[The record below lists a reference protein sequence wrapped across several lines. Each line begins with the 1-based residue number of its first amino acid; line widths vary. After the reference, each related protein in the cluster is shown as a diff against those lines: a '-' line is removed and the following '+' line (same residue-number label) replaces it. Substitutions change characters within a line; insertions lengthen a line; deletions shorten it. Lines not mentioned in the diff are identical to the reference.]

1 MSSGSVRPLDAD
13 VLATAWTVVE
23 NAEAVIVVGT
33 SAVVYPVAALP
44 QAARARNVPLIEINV
59 EDTPLTGS
67 VTHVVRA
74 TAATALA
81 GACESVVKRLAPGDR
96 PREKLARAG
105 ATALGDNELIAV
117 ILGQGG
123 AGRTALDLGAAV
135 LACAGGPTGLSRV
148 SLTDLQRLDGVG
160 IARAAQILAAVELG
174 RRTLS
179 ATLERRQFTKP
190 RDVAA
195 WLLPQFGG
203 APVEQFGTVLL
214 DTKLRLIG
222 VKVVSIGSLDAST
235 AVPRDVFGKP
245 SQREPPP

>member
-1 MSSGSVRPLDAD
+1 
-13 VLATAWTVVE
+13 
-23 NAEAVIVVGT
+23 
-33 SAVVYPVAALP
+33 
-44 QAARARNVPLIEINV
+44 
-59 EDTPLTGS
+59 
-67 VTHVVRA
+67 
-74 TAATALA
+74 
-81 GACESVVKRLAPGDR
+81 VKRLAPADR

-235 AVPRDVFGKP
+235 AVPRDVFREAVAARAAAVILFHNHP
-245 SQREPPP
+245 SGDPSPSRDDVAVTRQLIAAGTLLGIQVVDHVVLGTVTYFSFSEDKLL

>member
-1 MSSGSVRPLDAD
+1 M
-13 VLATAWTVVE
+13 
-23 NAEAVIVVGT
+23 
-33 SAVVYPVAALP
+33 
-44 QAARARNVPLIEINV
+44 
-59 EDTPLTGS
+59 
-67 VTHVVRA
+67 
-74 TAATALA
+74 
-81 GACESVVKRLAPGDR
+81 KRLAPADR

-123 AGRTALDLGAAV
+123 AGRTALDLGAAI

-148 SLTDLQRLDGVG
+148 SLADLQRVDGVG

-235 AVPRDVFGKP
+235 AVPRDVFREAVAARAAAVILFHNHP
-245 SQREPPP
+245 SGDPSPSRDDVAVTRQLIAAGTLLGIQVVDHVVLGTVTYFSFSEDKLL

>member
-1 MSSGSVRPLDAD
+1 M
-13 VLATAWTVVE
+13 
-23 NAEAVIVVGT
+23 
-33 SAVVYPVAALP
+33 
-44 QAARARNVPLIEINV
+44 
-59 EDTPLTGS
+59 
-67 VTHVVRA
+67 
-74 TAATALA
+74 
-81 GACESVVKRLAPGDR
+81 KRLAPADR

-235 AVPRDVFGKP
+235 AVPRDVFREAVAARAAAVILFHNHP
-245 SQREPPP
+245 SGDPSPSRDDVAVTRQLIAAGTLLGIQVVDHVVLGTVTYFSFSEDKLL

>member
-1 MSSGSVRPLDAD
+1 
-13 VLATAWTVVE
+13 
-23 NAEAVIVVGT
+23 
-33 SAVVYPVAALP
+33 
-44 QAARARNVPLIEINV
+44 
-59 EDTPLTGS
+59 
-67 VTHVVRA
+67 
-74 TAATALA
+74 
-81 GACESVVKRLAPGDR
+81 VKRLAPGDR

-235 AVPRDVFGKP
+235 AVPRDVFREAVAARAAAVILFHNHP
-245 SQREPPP
+245 SGDPSPSRDDFAVTRQLIAAGTLLGIQVVDHVVLGTVTYFSFSEDKLL

>member
-1 MSSGSVRPLDAD
+1 M
-13 VLATAWTVVE
+13 
-23 NAEAVIVVGT
+23 
-33 SAVVYPVAALP
+33 
-44 QAARARNVPLIEINV
+44 
-59 EDTPLTGS
+59 
-67 VTHVVRA
+67 
-74 TAATALA
+74 
-81 GACESVVKRLAPGDR
+81 KRLAPADR

-123 AGRTALDLGAAV
+123 AGRTALDLGAAI

-148 SLTDLQRLDGVG
+148 SLADLQRVDGVG

-235 AVPRDVFGKP
+235 AVPRDVFREAVAARAAAVILFHNHP
-245 SQREPPP
+245 SGDPSPSRDDVAVTRHLIAAGTLLGIQVVDHVVLGTVTYFSFSEDKLL

>member
-1 MSSGSVRPLDAD
+1 
-13 VLATAWTVVE
+13 
-23 NAEAVIVVGT
+23 
-33 SAVVYPVAALP
+33 
-44 QAARARNVPLIEINV
+44 
-59 EDTPLTGS
+59 
-67 VTHVVRA
+67 
-74 TAATALA
+74 
-81 GACESVVKRLAPGDR
+81 VKRLAPGDR

-235 AVPRDVFGKP
+235 AVPRDVFREAVAARAAAVILFHNHP
-245 SQREPPP
+245 SGDPSPSRDDVAVTRQLIAAGTLLGIQVVDHVVLGTVTYFSFSEDKLL

>member
-1 MSSGSVRPLDAD
+1 
-13 VLATAWTVVE
+13 
-23 NAEAVIVVGT
+23 
-33 SAVVYPVAALP
+33 
-44 QAARARNVPLIEINV
+44 
-59 EDTPLTGS
+59 
-67 VTHVVRA
+67 
-74 TAATALA
+74 
-81 GACESVVKRLAPGDR
+81 VKRLAPADR

-123 AGRTALDLGAAV
+123 AGRTALDLGAAI

-148 SLTDLQRLDGVG
+148 SLADLQRVDGVG

-235 AVPRDVFGKP
+235 AVPRDVFREAVAARAAAVILFHNHP
-245 SQREPPP
+245 SGDPSPSRDDVAVTRQLIAAGTLLGIQVVDHVVLGTVTYFSFSEDKLL

>member
-1 MSSGSVRPLDAD
+1 M
-13 VLATAWTVVE
+13 
-23 NAEAVIVVGT
+23 
-33 SAVVYPVAALP
+33 
-44 QAARARNVPLIEINV
+44 
-59 EDTPLTGS
+59 
-67 VTHVVRA
+67 
-74 TAATALA
+74 
-81 GACESVVKRLAPGDR
+81 KRLAPGDR

-123 AGRTALDLGAAV
+123 AGRTALDLGAAI

-148 SLTDLQRLDGVG
+148 SLADLQRVDGVG

-235 AVPRDVFGKP
+235 AVPRDVFREAVAARAAAVILFHNHP
-245 SQREPPP
+245 SGDPSPSRDDVAVTRQLIAAGTLLGIQVVDHVVLGTVTYFSFSEDKLL

>member
-1 MSSGSVRPLDAD
+1 M
-13 VLATAWTVVE
+13 
-23 NAEAVIVVGT
+23 
-33 SAVVYPVAALP
+33 
-44 QAARARNVPLIEINV
+44 
-59 EDTPLTGS
+59 
-67 VTHVVRA
+67 
-74 TAATALA
+74 
-81 GACESVVKRLAPGDR
+81 KRLAPADR

-123 AGRTALDLGAAV
+123 AGRTALDLGAAI

-148 SLTDLQRLDGVG
+148 SLADLQRVDGGG

-235 AVPRDVFGKP
+235 AVPRDVFREAVAARAAAVILFHNHP
-245 SQREPPP
+245 SGDPSPSRDDVAVTRQLIAAGTLLGIQVVDHVVLGTVTYFSFSEDKLL

>member
-1 MSSGSVRPLDAD
+1 
-13 VLATAWTVVE
+13 
-23 NAEAVIVVGT
+23 
-33 SAVVYPVAALP
+33 
-44 QAARARNVPLIEINV
+44 
-59 EDTPLTGS
+59 
-67 VTHVVRA
+67 
-74 TAATALA
+74 
-81 GACESVVKRLAPGDR
+81 VKRLAPGDR

-203 APVEQFGTVLL
+203 APVEQFGSVLL

-235 AVPRDVFGKP
+235 AVPRDVFREAVAARAAAVILFHNHP
-245 SQREPPP
+245 SGDPSPSRDDVAVTRQLIAAGTLLGIQVVDHVVLGTVTYFSFSEDKLL